1 MKTSAW
7 WLVVLVLSA
16 GPSFAQKIYIDH
28 DTDYDSSKLETFQ
41 WAKTEETGL
50 EQADPLLHSR
60 IVNGI
65 EHYLTL
71 GGVREVLDDP
81 DVYVT
86 YHTNTKED
94 VSFNTSSYGYGYPGG
109 WGYGGYYGAHGYGYG
124 GYGGMSTTTVST
136 YIRGTL
142 IVDVW
147 DAASKELVWRGMAA
161 NITVSDNPAK
171 MTSRIDKA
179 LKKMIDKWQQ
189 IKAYETKDKEKAA
202 KRAAKDAEKAAKA
215 AAEG

>member
-1 MKTSAW
+1 MKSSAW
-7 WLVVLVLSA
+7 WLVVLVLA
-16 GPSFAQKIYIDH
+16 TGPSFAQKIYIDH
-28 DTDYDSSKLETFQ
+28 DKDYDGSKIKTFQ

-50 EQADPLLHSR
+50 QQADPLLHSR

-65 EHYLTL
+65 EHYITL
-71 GGVREVLDDP
+71 GGTREVLENP

-147 DAASKELVWRGMAA
+147 DAKTKELVWRGMAA
-161 NITVSDNPAK
+161 NITVSDNPNK
-171 MTSRIDKA
+171 MATRIDKA

-189 IKAYETKDKEKAA
+189 IKAREIKE
-202 KRAAKDAEKAAKA
+202 DAKAAKA
-215 AAEG
+215 AAKAEAKAAQGS